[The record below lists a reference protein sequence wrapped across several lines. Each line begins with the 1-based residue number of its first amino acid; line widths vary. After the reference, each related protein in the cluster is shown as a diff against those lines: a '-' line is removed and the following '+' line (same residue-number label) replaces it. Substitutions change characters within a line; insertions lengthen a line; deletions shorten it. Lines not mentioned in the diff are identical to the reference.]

1 MGKMMSNIGGDTVI
15 AMPPLSLACLEIL
28 GETVVRQFQPTALA
42 APEPICVREWIDR
55 LLPPFG
61 IHVMPA
67 SYEELGDRVA
77 ATCAAGDSE
86 SEILVSPWIFDNL
99 ADEERP
105 HFARATVIHELA
117 HAILHVPVLRGRSI
131 GSPDSAAPARVERS
145 EIPESSDPEWQ
156 AWALAGAIL
165 MPRRTIAMLADTSAR
180 SIGDAFFVSEKFA
193 EVRLERLA
201 ALRTKAAIEK

>member
-1 MGKMMSNIGGDTVI
+1 MSNIGGDTVI

-28 GETVVRQFQPTALA
+28 GETVVRQFQPAALA
-42 APEPICVREWIDR
+42 APEPIRVREWIDR

-67 SYEELGDRVA
+67 SDEELGDRVA
-77 ATCAAGDSE
+77 ATYAAGDSE

-117 HAILHVPVLRGRSI
+117 HAILHVPLLRGRWTV
-131 GSPDSAAPARVERS
+131 SPRSSPPPRVERS
-145 EIPESSDPEWQ
+145 GIPESSDPEWQ

-165 MPRRTIAMLADTSAR
+165 MPRRTIVMLPDTSLGSVA
-180 SIGDAFFVSEKFA
+180 DAFFVSEIFA
-193 EVRLERLA
+193 SIRLERLA
-201 ALRTKAAIEK
+201 ALSR